1 VPEPDGKAAM
11 PTSAELHNRRAAAI
25 PRGIGNV
32 TAIYAK
38 RALNSE
44 IWSEDGKRYIDFGA
58 GIAVVNTGHQHPRLV
73 AAVAEQMQAF
83 SHVCFQVTPYESYVR
98 LAERLNALAPVAGP
112 AKTML
117 ASTGAEAVENAVK
130 VARAFTGRPGIISFS
145 GGFHGRTHMGM
156 ALTGKVVP
164 YKKGFGPFPS
174 DIYNVAFPNEYHGV
188 STTDSLDGLKALFKY
203 TADPSSIAGIMIEP
217 VQGEGGFN
225 IVPQDFMQ
233 ALRKLCDE
241 HGILLIADEI
251 QTGFAR
257 TGKLFAMEHYG
268 IKADVVTL
276 AKGLAGGLPLSA
288 ITGRADVMDASNPGG
303 LGGTYAG
310 NPVAC
315 AAAHAVLDV
324 IADEKLC
331 ERATTIGK
339 IIMDRCTELKDRS
352 NLNCIG
358 DVRGLGAMCAIELV
372 KDTTSGEPAPQLT
385 SALLKTAS
393 DRGLILLSCGTYGN
407 VIRFLVPLTAND
419 ALVREGMDIFAASLT
434 EAVGHV
440 A

>member
-1 VPEPDGKAAM
+1 MA
-11 PTSAELHNRRAAAI
+11 TSAELQARRVAAI
-25 PRGIGNV
+25 PRGVGNV
-32 TAIYAK
+32 TQIFAK
-38 RALNSE
+38 TAKNAE

-73 AAVAEQMQAF
+73 KAIEEQLKAF
-83 SHVCFQVTPYESYVR
+83 SHVCFQVTPYENYVS
-98 LAERLNALAPVAGP
+98 LAERLNAIAPIAGP

-130 VARAFTGRPGIISFS
+130 VARAFTGRSGIISFA
-145 GGFHGRTHMGM
+145 GGFHGRTLMGM

-164 YKKGFGPFPS
+164 YKKGYGPFPPE
-174 DIYNVAFPNEYHGV
+174 IYNVEFPNLYHGG
-188 STTDSLDGLKALFKY
+188 STEKSIQSLKSLFKH
-203 TADPSSIAGIMIEP
+203 TADPSTIAGIIIEP

-225 IVPQDFMQ
+225 VVPKDFMV
-233 ALRKLCDE
+233 ALRKLCDDN
-241 HGILLIADEI
+241 GILLIADEI

-257 TGKLFAMEHYG
+257 TGKLFAMEHFG
-268 IKADVVTL
+268 VKADVVTL

-288 ITGRADVMDASNPGG
+288 IVGRADVMDASNPGG

-310 NPVAC
+310 NPIAC
-315 AAAHAVLDV
+315 AASHAVLDV

-331 ERATTIGK
+331 DRANAIGK
-339 IIMDRCTELKDRS
+339 IIMDRCSALQENS

-358 DVRGLGAMCAIELV
+358 DVRGLGAMCAVELV
-372 KDTTSGEPAPQLT
+372 KDKASGEPAPELT
-385 SALLKTAS
+385 SALLKAAS
-393 DRGLILLSCGTYGN
+393 ERGLILLSCGTYGN

-419 ALVREGMDIFAASLT
+419 ELVREGMDVFEASLT
-434 EAVGHV
+434 DAMAKV